1 MDALFPDMHILWHSE
16 HQKLYATLP
25 AKTLGEEPLM
35 GCRKG
40 SGRNVRA

>member
-1 MDALFPDMHILWHSE
+1 MDALFRDILILCNSE
-16 HQKLYATLP
+16 HHKLYATLP